1 MAGVAVHIAMTDY
14 TGEPDLLFFNYNNGQ
29 SDTSVAACTHSVNG
43 NGTWQEKPV
52 FAWSQNSYI
61 FLVGTVP
68 EDFNTPA
75 QTILTACYNSC
86 TLQKEVRGNQKILPD
101 DFNTYIN

>member
-43 NGTWQEKPV
+43 NGTWQEKACICMV
-52 FAWSQNSYI
+52 SKFIYI
-61 FLVGTVP
+61 FGRNRSGRLQYSGT
-68 EDFNTPA
+68 DN
-75 QTILTACYNSC
+75 LNG
-86 TLQKEVRGNQKILPD
+86 LL
-101 DFNTYIN
+101 